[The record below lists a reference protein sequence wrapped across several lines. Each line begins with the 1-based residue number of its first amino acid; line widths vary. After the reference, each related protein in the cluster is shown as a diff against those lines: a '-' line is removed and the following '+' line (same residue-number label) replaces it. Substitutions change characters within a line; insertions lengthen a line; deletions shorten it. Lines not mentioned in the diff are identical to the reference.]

1 MMNKIKN
8 DLTFVTSLAVTF
20 KHLIVQHQAGAPI
33 YYFGHKMPFSKKTK
47 KRGGKKKE
55 GEKKTYFKKKGMFQP
70 NVFNI
75 RENKC
80 TFHQKKGI
88 SKLKKVSFH
97 PWKRPFFR
105 KRTLS

>member
-1 MMNKIKN
+1 MFNDKLIGKLKFLFWIIQFTYIPMMNKIKN

-55 GEKKTYFKKKGMFQP
+55 GEKKTYF
-70 NVFNI
+70 
-75 RENKC
+75 
-80 TFHQKKGI
+80 
-88 SKLKKVSFH
+88 
-97 PWKRPFFR
+97 
-105 KRTLS
+105 